1 MITKFFPCIPASW
14 LLIGT
19 VSLAVES
26 NQSADYSDKPETF
39 FPELSKVLAK
49 LNEDAPF
56 LLEQRELIRQ
66 AHSERI
72 ITDSSKGFKV
82 GINAQAHSL
91 HEDRPT
97 QGFYHR
103 YRTTVSIHLKKPI
116 YHWGALDSASRI
128 SQLSE
133 ESSKTRYSALQRSYR
148 SKIRSDFL
156 ELMILDYEQDLA
168 KESLALARENEQD
181 LIKRRDLGKVP
192 DLTVYESTLARLKQ
206 SVKLSDLQRKFNYQA
221 RAFQMETGYSGK
233 LTYAKTSEFTDFC
246 EKHSFSGSAP
256 VLISQLSSPELA
268 YLKNEIEM
276 ERNKIKIA
284 NADLKP
290 KLNLI
295 GALYQDQVDMAN
307 SRETLKRNNLLVGIE
322 AQWAIWDSSRSKGK
336 KEAARSRQRMNE
348 ISLERSAKALRLMVE
363 DLLNQIS
370 SLGEEIDAN
379 RQLVK
384 VAGNRYEKSILEF
397 QQNRI
402 TPTLHFEARLTLD
415 QSKLDLAKTVS
426 QYLQARDFY
435 DERTTFNNN

>member
-1 MITKFFPCIPASW
+1 
-14 LLIGT
+14 LIGT

-26 NQSADYSDKPETF
+26 NQSADYSDKPESF

-56 LLEQRELIRQ
+56 LLEQRELISQ

-103 YRTTVSIHLKKPI
+103 YRTTVSIHLKKPL

-221 RAFQMETGYSGK
+221 RVFQMETGYSGK
-233 LTYAKTSEFTDFC
+233 LTFAKTSEFTNFC

-307 SRETLKRNNLLVGIE
+307 SRETLKRNNFLVGIE

-426 QYLQARDFY
+426 QYLQARDLY

>member
-1 MITKFFPCIPASW
+1 MITKFFPCISASW

-26 NQSADYSDKPETF
+26 NQSADYSDKPESF

-56 LLEQRELIRQ
+56 LLEQRELISQ

-103 YRTTVSIHLKKPI
+103 YRTTVSIHLKKPL

-221 RAFQMETGYSGK
+221 RVFQMETGYSGK
-233 LTYAKTSEFTDFC
+233 LTFAKTSEFTNFC

-307 SRETLKRNNLLVGIE
+307 SRETLKRNNFLVGIE

-426 QYLQARDFY
+426 QYLQARDLY